1 MMFNVLRE
9 KPRVAW
15 AAVVAALSLAGC
27 GGGGFDGRSTLE
39 SRPVR
44 LDGEQV
50 TLDQTQLDCGTRE
63 DLWVISPLGDA
74 RSIAR
79 LTQKARD
86 LQFGDDVQIGD
97 PEIKVPYAQ
106 IRGSFPV
113 AVLQMGTVRDDDAF
127 TKSVEAKVGVR
138 INHSCFQNPL
148 PVLMGIRHGKFD
160 GSTSPVFR
168 FKLEGDSWTVDQV
181 VH

>member
-1 MMFNVLRE
+1 MAAQAAL
-9 KPRVAW
+9 VAG
-15 AAVVAALSLAGC
+15 LSLAGC
-27 GGGGFDGRSTLE
+27 GGGGFDARGALE

-50 TLDQTQLDCGTRE
+50 MLDQGQLDCGSRE
-63 DLWVISPLGDA
+63 DSWVVSPMGDT

-86 LQFGDDVQIGD
+86 LQFSDDVQIGD
-97 PEIKVPYAQ
+97 PDIKVPYAQ
-106 IRGSFPV
+106 IRGSLPV
-113 AVLQMGTVRDDDAF
+113 AVQQIGTVRDDDAF

-138 INHSCFQNPL
+138 VNHSCFQNPL
-148 PVLMGIRHGKFD
+148 PVLMGIRHGRFD
-160 GSTSPVFR
+160 ASTSPVFR
-168 FKLEGDSWTVDQV
+168 FKLEGDAWTVDQV